1 VQTPLQTSDSPAQTY
16 LITLHAHDSSSQ
28 VSDLFVLSTYVYKM
42 TATTDIQALHFSSC
56 RDVQKQYP
64 RSESGLYYITDASG
78 LAYQAYCDMQTLDG
92 GWMHLMTQTSPYL
105 DPSMSNSTASNST
118 ASMSNPF
125 MRVMG
130 TAIPTMTSPFYKIWG
145 TGGVGLLP
153 SAGDEFMLCSGS
165 CTGDNVRTFTVSHWE
180 GGAGWQAS
188 SPSISGTAMA
198 GYLAR
203 GQMFD
208 INGSAVAGYTTFT
221 LCSGVSCEGSDTGG
235 AGFGCETAGF
245 AAHRAQGRV
254 DIYGSGYFRGT
265 TQTCAMIW
273 GSEVSVR
280 PNGRCEA
287 VASIDECRAYAIR
300 NHNGVMLFTPPEQHF
315 PTGCFLLRNT
325 VYYKASSNEGTNF
338 ECRPDEPCLCP
349 SDAPSASG
357 PMLFFYRP
365 RRQVAV
371 APQYPF
377 SGDVYIGPLSATL
390 EPTLSVEIEA
400 KPAPTT
406 SLFSANAL
414 ASAPGA
420 LMPSDAAVQSGTMY
434 NSNNIGVDAVQSGP
448 MYESSNFG
456 IDVMNGYAVLQVADI
471 CGSMPQARVPWPT
484 DGLNHHIV
492 GIIST
497 ESIELYI
504 DGMLGASRPFDT
516 YDNGTVCRMS
526 TNHGQ
531 SAYVGHS
538 PPQAIA
544 GARRVT
550 DESLQTTQSGGE
562 TFVGEISEVLVY
574 PVALNS
580 MQVWELFRKHG
591 GPSLCGCSQRVGLSE
606 GEFCATNQRP
616 SGRFSCNTNPQC
628 EWGPPGELQCESQ
641 AAAAATTA
649 SGGTVATGYAAG
661 FALLTVDA
669 MPRTFEQA
677 RDHCATS
684 RSNHGIPQGAALDVE
699 LWFAGC
705 SWLSCLSLASRRL
718 PVDQCARCARSVA
731 QALRRTCSSSP
742 SIRRCRPHGPNGPA
756 SVVGAAWPRHTWQA
770 SMLHLLTATVSIWQE
785 QNVAVRDAVTSANA
799 RGFDVSSMWIGG
811 TDSKKP
817 DTWMWEDGVPMC
829 ARRVG

>member
-1 VQTPLQTSDSPAQTY
+1 MMLYLDGALVANTTLACAVNTTDGLQGHIGYSQHGNGYHYEGDIEMVDIYDAAITAQ
-16 LITLHAHDSSSQ
+16 Q

-42 TATTDIQALHFSSC
+42 TATADIRALHFSSC
-56 RDVQKQYP
+56 REAQKQYP

-78 LAYQAYCDMQTLDG
+78 LTYQAYCDMQTLDG

-105 DPSMSNSTASNST
+105 DPTPVLEASPLPSPLPLSA

-130 TAIPTMTSPFYKIWG
+130 TAIPTMTSPYYKIWG

-153 SAGDEFMLCSGS
+153 SAGDEFMLCSGD
-165 CTGDNVRTFTVSHWE
+165 CEGDNVRTFTVSHWE

-188 SPSISGTAMA
+188 SPMINGSAMA

-208 INGSAVAGYTTFT
+208 INGRAEAGYTTFT

-265 TQTCAMIW
+265 TQTCARSW
-273 GSEVSVR
+273 GPDSH
-280 PNGRCEA
+280 
-287 VASIDECRAYAIR
+287 D
-300 NHNGVMLFTPPEQHF
+300 FPPS
-315 PTGCFLLRNT
+315 TSL
-325 VYYKASSNEGTNF
+325 
-338 ECRPDEPCLCP
+338 
-349 SDAPSASG
+349 G

-434 NSNNIGVDAVQSGP
+434 NSNNLGVDAVQSGP
-448 MYESSNFG
+448 LYESSNFG
-456 IDVMNGYAVLQVADI
+456 IDVMNGYAVLQVTDT
-471 CGSMPQARVPWPT
+471 CGLMPQARVPWPT

-492 GIIST
+492 GIINT

-516 YDNGTVCRMS
+516 HDNGTVCRMS
-526 TNHGQ
+526 TNHGH

-538 PPQAIA
+538 PPQAIDGA
-544 GARRVT
+544 GRVT

-580 MQVWELFRKHG
+580 VQVWELFRKHG
-591 GPSLCGCSQRVGLSE
+591 GPSLCGCSQRVGLSG
-606 GEFCATNQRP
+606 GEFCAINQRP

-641 AAAAATTA
+641 ATAAATTA

-661 FALLTVDA
+661 FALLTIDA

-677 RDHCATS
+677 HDHCAS
-684 RSNHGIPQGAALDVE
+684 ADMQ
-699 LWFAGC
+699 
-705 SWLSCLSLASRRL
+705 LASIH
-718 PVDQCARCARSVA
+718 SE
-731 QALRRTCSSSP
+731 
-742 SIRRCRPHGPNGPA
+742 
-756 SVVGAAWPRHTWQA
+756 
-770 SMLHLLTATVSIWQE
+770 E

-811 TDSKKP
+811 TDSKKS
-817 DTWMWEDGVPMC
+817 DTWMWEDGVPMTYYMNDNVVGETYSNWMVGYPRTGTHGQQHAC
-829 ARRVG
+829 AEMITTTGRWQDLPCTVRRASVCSLTFPHGSINVLQARKQCTTSTWLTGTASDPAACATLVQARQRGCNQRFFNYDAGSHSCPCRASKASL